1 MQLEFVNAAAGIAGR
16 RGYALLLW
24 TSPDEDQEILRLTK
38 EGLVEGL
45 ILMEI
50 RLQDPRVETLKALGY
65 PFCMIG
71 HCQDSD
77 GISYVDFDFDQ
88 ATRLCV
94 QHLAGLGHH
103 HIACL
108 VYSPVPIEMGYGPA
122 VRSLQGLQ
130 ASTAE
135 HDMQS
140 VVRLC
145 EATTHAA
152 YETMRTLLDEHP
164 SLTGVVVTSEVL
176 GAGAMQ
182 AIREKALRIPEDF
195 SVVVIT
201 SSHLAE
207 MMTPPLTGVELPATE
222 MGRIGAE
229 LLIRRLEDGKQ
240 PPTQLILPAALT
252 VRHSTAQEMT
262 HRSWPGG
269 VRQSCGC
276 LAEMT

>member
-1 MQLEFVNAAAGIAGR
+1 
-16 RGYALLLW
+16 
-24 TSPDEDQEILRLTK
+24 
-38 EGLVEGL
+38 
-45 ILMEI
+45 
-50 RLQDPRVETLKALGY
+50 
-65 PFCMIG
+65 
-71 HCQDSD
+71 
-77 GISYVDFDFDQ
+77 
-88 ATRLCV
+88 
-94 QHLAGLGHH
+94 
-103 HIACL
+103 
-108 VYSPVPIEMGYGPA
+108 
-122 VRSLQGLQ
+122 
-130 ASTAE
+130 
-135 HDMQS
+135 
-140 VVRLC
+140 
-145 EATTHAA
+145 
-152 YETMRTLLDEHP
+152 MRTLLDEHP